1 MSGTKYWR
9 TGAIPLTFT
18 AYSIKVNTSHML
30 RIILFLLA
38 LGGMASLA
46 AQPTYDTWHYGFKAG
61 VTQHQIKG
69 IGTTIIPDAFP
80 EDTYDVTTS
89 ARLGFAGGVVLY
101 HRFYKSRFAIQP
113 EILFAS
119 RGGDFNYTDVREL
132 EYTIG
137 LDYQYVSLGTVIKLY
152 PFGGLHFGVGA
163 QAAFNVATDQ
173 LTYTSN
179 MPELG
184 PDLQI
189 QQSLREVLVGSN
201 DINVLLQ
208 AGYDFNFGLMVEA
221 RYVLGLSDVLETRAN
236 GFNFIESSNKSGG
249 FQITL
254 GWLIEFP

>member
-1 MSGTKYWR
+1 MQKLFFSLLLVLMAGQYLMS
-9 TGAIPLTFT
+9 
-18 AYSIKVNTSHML
+18 
-30 RIILFLLA
+30 
-38 LGGMASLA
+38 
-46 AQPTYDTWHYGFKAG
+46 QPAYDTWHYGFKAG
-61 VTQHQIKG
+61 VTRHQIDG
-69 IGTTIIPDAFP
+69 VSTSIIPDVFP
-80 EDTYDVTTS
+80 EDTYTTS
-89 ARLGFAGGVVLY
+89 VGQQLGFAGGVVVY

-119 RGGDFNYTDVREL
+119 RGGDFNYTDNRDL
-132 EYTIG
+132 EYNIG
-137 LDYQYVSLGTVIKLY
+137 FNYQYLSLGTVVKLY
-152 PFGGLHFGVGA
+152 PTGGLHFGAGA

-173 LTYTSN
+173 LTYESN

-201 DINVLLQ
+201 DINLLLQ

-236 GFNFIESSNKSGG
+236 GFNFIESSNRSRGI
-249 FQITL
+249 QLTL

>member
-1 MSGTKYWR
+1 M
-9 TGAIPLTFT
+9 F
-18 AYSIKVNTSHML
+18 
-30 RIILFLLA
+30 RIFLFLLA
-38 LGGMASLA
+38 LGGVASLA
-46 AQPTYDTWHYGFKAG
+46 AQPAYDVWHYGFKAG
-61 VTQHQIKG
+61 PTRHQING
-69 IGTTIIPDAFP
+69 IGTTIIPDVFP
-80 EDTYDVTTS
+80 EDSYSVSS
-89 ARLGFAGGVVLY
+89 APRLGFAGGIVVY

-113 EILFAS
+113 EILFSS
-119 RGGDFNYTDVREL
+119 RGGDFNYTDNRGL

-137 LDYQYVSLGTVIKLY
+137 LEYQYMSLGTVVKIY
-152 PFGGLHFGVGA
+152 PTGGLHFGAGM

-236 GFNFIESSNKSGG
+236 GFNFIESSNKSSG
-249 FQITL
+249 FQLTL